1 MAKYKVT
8 SLYLGGLGNKIFK
21 SGDEVTEKNFPQGNA
36 EKLCKKGFLEKVN
49 EKTEPKQEAKKD
61 EKKESKSKKTTSKTT
76 KK

>member
-1 MAKYKVT
+1 MAKYKVK

-49 EKTEPKQEAKKD
+49 EKTEPKQE
-61 EKKESKSKKTTSKTT
+61 T
-76 KK
+76 KKRRKERVKV

>member
-1 MAKYKVT
+1 MAKYKVK

-49 EKTEPKQEAKKD
+49 EKPEAKPEPKKD
-61 EKKESKSKKTTSKTT
+61 EKKESKSKKTTNKST